1 MTFGERMRARR
12 QVLRL
17 SQTALA
23 QATGLHPGR
32 ISDYECDRRTMT
44 VETAVKIA
52 RALGVGVDYLAST
65 FDQPEATM
73 GAVVAPAPAPR
84 RRAARTS

>member
-12 QVLRL
+12 KALRL

-23 QATGLHPGR
+23 QATGLHAGR

-52 RALGVGVDYLAST
+52 RALGVGVDYLAGT
-65 FDQPEATM
+65 FDQPEA
-73 GAVVAPAPAPR
+73 AAAPEAAAPAPPR
-84 RRAARTS
+84 RATRTS